1 MNPTTLTER
10 LGVAPRLMLLG
21 ILAIATS
28 TQPIFIAAAAIGSMG
43 AELGYSEGSLGVL
56 TAVYFVTAGLFS
68 APLGAFV
75 ERLGWQRALRINAV
89 GAGANLLLL
98 SFGVRNLPTLVV
110 FLMLGAVVYGL
121 ANPAANVALARH
133 GSVSRQG
140 VLFGMKHAGIPSSTL
155 IAGVAIPA
163 IVTPLGWRWAYVFA
177 ALLAVGVYLLVPR
190 RQPESHPEA
199 EHPEDIE
206 QEDLLDRPALV
217 TTALGAFL
225 ASSAPA
231 ALAAFTVAAALDI
244 GMTDNSGGWLLAV
257 GSLVSI
263 VARFLNGVAIDVRPG
278 NSYMRMSWLL
288 LIGGGVMLALA
299 LDVSVPLFIALVV
312 TSFAT
317 AWAWPG
323 LMTYTVVT
331 RNPNRPAAATG
342 VSQAG
347 VFFGSGSMPIV
358 IGALVEVRG
367 FPAGWIAA
375 GATVGVG
382 GVLMWVLARRI
393 PVPVPR

>member
-1 MNPTTLTER
+1 MTSATLADR

-43 AELGYSEGSLGVL
+43 GELGYGPGKLGLL
-56 TAVYFVTAGLFS
+56 TAVYFVTAGVFS
-68 APLGAFV
+68 APLGALV

-89 GAGANLLLL
+89 GAGSVLLLVSVAVHNIPSL
-98 SFGVRNLPTLVV
+98 FVS
-110 FLMLGAVVYGL
+110 LMLGAVVYGL
-121 ANPAANVALARH
+121 ANPAANMALARH
-133 GSVSRQG
+133 GSATRQG

-163 IVTPLGWRWAYVFA
+163 IVSPLGWRWAYVTA
-177 ALLAVGVYLLVPR
+177 ALLSVVVFLLVPR
-190 RQPESHPEA
+190 DEPRSHPHA
-199 EHPEDIE
+199 EHPEDIR
-206 QEDLLDRPALV
+206 QEDLLDRRSLV
-217 TTALGAFL
+217 TTALGAYL

-244 GMTDNSGGWLLAV
+244 GMSEDAGGWLLAV
-257 GSLVSI
+257 GSFVSI
-263 VARFLNGVAIDVRPG
+263 TARFLNGVAIDLRPA

-288 LIGGGVMLALA
+288 LIGGGVMLGLA
-299 LDVSVPLFIALVV
+299 LDLSIGVFALLIVV
-312 TSFAT
+312 AFAT

-342 VSQAG
+342 VTQAG

-358 IGALVEVRG
+358 IGALVETRG
-367 FPAGWIAA
+367 FAAGWIVAA
-375 GATVGVG
+375 LTVASG
-382 GVLMWVLARRI
+382 GVLMWALARRI
-393 PVPVPR
+393 PIPTRR